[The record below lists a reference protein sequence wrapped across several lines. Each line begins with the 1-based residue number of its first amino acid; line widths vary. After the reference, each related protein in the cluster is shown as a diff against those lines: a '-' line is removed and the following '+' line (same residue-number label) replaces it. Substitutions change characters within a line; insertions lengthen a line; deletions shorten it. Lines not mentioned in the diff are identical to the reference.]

1 MTTMYVNEK
10 WRKYLSPVCSSVEP
24 SIQDTLFDIS
34 NWEAKRGS
42 KNGAGVPPVEPARL
56 ETWFNCCSCYFLQ
69 LLNCHFSFLKE
80 AEMRIDLFMEEKLS

>member
-10 WRKYLSPVCSSVEP
+10 WRKYLSPECSSVEP

-34 NWEAKRGS
+34 NWEVKRGS
-42 KNGAGVPPVEPARL
+42 KNGAGVPLVEPARL